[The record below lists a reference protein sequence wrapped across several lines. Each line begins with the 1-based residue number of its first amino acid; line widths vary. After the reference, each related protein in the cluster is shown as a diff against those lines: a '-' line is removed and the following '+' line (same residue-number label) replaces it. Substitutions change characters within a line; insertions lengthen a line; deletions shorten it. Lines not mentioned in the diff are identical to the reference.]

1 MTDMKRLYVVLAV
14 AVAAIALL
22 SCDKYEDGKPAKEV
36 RTEFNKMYPDAKDVE
51 WEPQRGF
58 WVVSFE
64 TGNSPDVVE
73 HEAWYDADGG
83 WIRTETEVYIS
94 DLPKKVLDA
103 IAASEYASAVIDRND
118 VVYVETPESSWYRL
132 ELFLG
137 GVEIH
142 VDVTD
147 DGKVSLSEMRF

>member
-1 MTDMKRLYVVLAV
+1 MTEMKRLYVVLAV

-64 TGNSPDVVE
+64 TGNPPDVVE

-137 GVEIH
+137 EVEIH

-147 DGKVSLSEMRF
+147 DGKVSLSDMRF

>member
-64 TGNSPDVVE
+64 TGNPPDVVE

-137 GVEIH
+137 EVEIH

-147 DGKVSLSEMRF
+147 DGKVSLSDMRF